1 MYETRLNNLYNVGY
15 ISSFVSG
22 TVNVKIHWALF
33 GAYVMTD
40 IPSKQWTP
48 KITAIVK
55 ILKKVHLY
63 KL

>member
-1 MYETRLNNLYNVGY
+1 MYETSLNNLYY
-15 ISSFVSG
+15 IKYILSFVAG
-22 TVNVKIHWALF
+22 TVNVKIHWVPF

-63 KL
+63 KF

>member
-22 TVNVKIHWALF
+22 TVNVKIHWVPF

>member
-1 MYETRLNNLYNVGY
+1 MYETSLNSFDY
-15 ISSFVSG
+15 IRYILSFVSG
-22 TVNVKIHWALF
+22 TVNVKIHWVPF

-48 KITAIVK
+48 QITAIVK

-63 KL
+63 KF